1 MQRNK
6 ATNTLPIQ
14 TDLFS
19 SRLYDNRDDF
29 DFDIVNFP
37 YLEEDFPALLF
48 MVVTFLNV
56 FVLLKCLG
64 M

>member
-14 TDLFS
+14 TNLFS
-19 SRLYDNRDDF
+19 SRLHDNRDDF

-37 YLEEDFPALLF
+37 YLEEDFSALLL
-48 MVVTFLNV
+48 MVVTFLNI
-56 FVLLKCLG
+56 FVLLECLG